1 MFTNEIRR
9 TVDGRLTV
17 RLTAVPLAFT
27 TGDPMPGEDPRD
39 ARAYGA
45 TS

>member
-17 RLTAVPLAFT
+17 HLVPVPLALT
-27 TGDPMPGEDPRD
+27 AGEPLPGEDPRD
-39 ARAYGA
+39 ARSYGV
-45 TS
+45 TR